1 MIINY
6 SFMSNKKV
14 KFYVII
20 PELDNESY
28 YRYIKI

>member
-6 SFMSNKKV
+6 LFMSNKKV

-20 PELDNESY
+20 PELDNEV
-28 YRYIKI
+28 IIDI